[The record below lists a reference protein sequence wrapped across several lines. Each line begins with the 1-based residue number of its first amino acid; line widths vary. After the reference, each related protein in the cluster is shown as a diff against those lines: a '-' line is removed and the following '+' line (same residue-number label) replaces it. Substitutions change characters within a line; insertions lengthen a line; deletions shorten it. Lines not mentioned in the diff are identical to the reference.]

1 MKNTSTIHTMN
12 LGKHINVCYDSLVMI
27 VIHLDIKMWLKP
39 EIRITTVSILAQ
51 YMFCF
56 IIMISTSEIL
66 TLNGGKNSLK

>member
-1 MKNTSTIHTMN
+1 
-12 LGKHINVCYDSLVMI
+12 MI
-27 VIHLDIKMWLKP
+27 LIHLDIKMWLKP

-66 TLNGGKNSLK
+66 TLNGGKTHSTLIGKFPGMK